1 MWRDTSQRPQESRTL
16 SKSIDRKRDK
26 SCVEKSRQ
34 GMPAGPPGLN
44 ISVYVRLKPA
54 AASQASVPLCFDSH
68 TVRLEEDTMAA
79 SKKS

>member
-1 MWRDTSQRPQESRTL
+1 MWRDASLKPSDSRNA

-34 GMPAGPPGLN
+34 GIPAGPPGLN
-44 ISVYVRLKPA
+44 ISVFVRIKPA
-54 AASQASVPLCFDSH
+54 AASQPSVPLSFDSH
-68 TVRLEEDTMAA
+68 TVRLEEDALAA

>member
-1 MWRDTSQRPQESRTL
+1 MWRDASQRLPDSRNV

-44 ISVYVRLKPA
+44 ISVYVRVKPA
-54 AASQASVPLCFDSH
+54 VASQACVPLSFDSH
-68 TVRLEEDTMAA
+68 TIRLEEDTLAA

>member
-1 MWRDTSQRPQESRTL
+1 MWRDASQKPSDSRNM

-34 GMPAGPPGLN
+34 GIPAGPPGLN
-44 ISVYVRLKPA
+44 ISVYVRIKPPVA
-54 AASQASVPLCFDSH
+54 GQASVPLSFDSH